1 MNKSETG
8 SDEKKESAA
17 TYARKVQALLLKD
30 RQGEAF
36 KLLLD
41 GLEMYAE
48 DPFLLSY
55 YGYLKA
61 CVERRYRNGIEDCTR
76 ALSLFQRKMLRDEV
90 DGAES
95 TKSVLYLNLGKAYLA
110 AGKRKFAFEAF
121 QKGIQSDKR
130 NTELLSELQKMG
142 IRKLPPLP
150 FLNRSNPVNAFLGKM
165 LHKTAKQPEL

>member
-1 MNKSETG
+1 MNKFKSA
-8 SDEKKESAA
+8 SNEKKESAV
-17 TYARKVQALLLKD
+17 TYVRKVQSLLLKD
-30 RQGEAF
+30 RHGEAF
-36 KLLLD
+36 KLLQD
-41 GLEMYAE
+41 GLAIYAE

-61 CVERRYRNGIEDCTR
+61 CMERRYRNGIEDCTR

-95 TKSVLYLNLGKAYLA
+95 TKSVLYLT
-110 AGKRKFAFEAF
+110 AGKRKFAFEVF
-121 QKGIQSDKR
+121 QKGLQSDKR

-165 LHKTAKQPEL
+165 LHKTAKQPDL